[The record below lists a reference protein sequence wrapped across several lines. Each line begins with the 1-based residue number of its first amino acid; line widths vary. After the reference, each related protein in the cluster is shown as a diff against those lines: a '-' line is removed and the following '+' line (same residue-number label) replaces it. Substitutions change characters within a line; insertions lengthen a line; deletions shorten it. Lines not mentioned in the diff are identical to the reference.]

1 MDDREIRRYARMPW
15 TKELRRDADGSVF
28 ARVVELP
35 GCMTTGADEVEALA
49 RLDTA
54 LELWLEVELE
64 QGHTIPEPLPPARD
78 YSGKFTIRTSPLV
91 HRLAANAAEGM
102 GVSLNEFAS
111 EALAIAA
118 GAAAPLRRIR
128 SPR

>member
-1 MDDREIRRYARMPW
+1 M
-15 TKELRRDADGSVF
+15 ADVSV
-28 ARVVELP
+28 AP
-35 GCMTTGADEVEALA
+35 SSSCMEVSWHMTSGADEVEALA
-49 RLDTA
+49 RLDAA
-54 LELWLEVELE
+54 LELWLEAELE
-64 QGHTIPEPLPPARD
+64 RGRPIPEPLPPARD

-91 HRLAANAAEGM
+91 HRLAADVAEGM

-118 GAAAPLRRIR
+118 GAAAPPRRIR